1 MEADIIAKYGEAE
14 IVTEA
19 ENIQSTE
26 LSADIPD
33 ETETT
38 A

>member
-14 IVTEA
+14 IVTET
-19 ENIQSTE
+19 ENTE
-26 LSADIPD
+26 IAGTSADIPD